1 MRKILLALIL
11 LAVAAPA
18 QATDYKAIAAGA
30 ARGHI
35 LPAYERLSRATAA
48 FAAET
53 GKGCAD
59 VAGLRRSYAAAVLAW
74 QGAQHLRFGPADWF
88 DRAARF
94 ALWPD
99 TRNVVG
105 RQLAEILAKRE
116 LPDFKTASIAVQGL
130 TALERVLWDDNGRK
144 LADAFACRWTGAVA
158 AHLAAM
164 ARDIE
169 SDWRED
175 RFFAT
180 RPPVESARDVFKAL
194 HLAVELVADHKLAR
208 PLGPNAANARPR
220 LAEHWRSHLSGPAV
234 ATNLDAAVDIFA
246 SIAPF
251 VTDTRLAEDIARRLD
266 AARDRAKP
274 LDLDAGWANLAIR
287 PGIETLRKDL
297 LALKEILGT
306 RLAADLDL
314 PLGFNGLDGD

>member
-1 MRKILLALIL
+1 MRKTLLAFCF
-11 LAVAAPA
+11 LAFAAPA
-18 QATDYKAIAAGA
+18 HATEYKAIAADA

-35 LPAYERLSRATAA
+35 LPAYERLAGATAE
-48 FAAET
+48 FADAA

-59 VAGLRRSYAAAVLAW
+59 IAGLRRRFAAATLAW

-94 ALWPD
+94 VLWPD

-105 RQLAEILAKRE
+105 RQLTDVLAKRE
-116 LPDFKTASIAVQGL
+116 LPDFKTASVAVQGL
-130 TALERVLWDDNGRK
+130 TALERVLWDDDGKK
-144 LADAFACRWTGAVA
+144 LADDFACRYLGAVA
-158 AHLAAM
+158 AHLASI
-164 ARDIE
+164 ARDME
-169 SDWRED
+169 SDWRAD

-220 LAEHWRSHLSGPAV
+220 LAELWRSRLSGPAV
-234 ATNLDAAVDIFA
+234 AANLAAAVDIFA
-246 SIAPF
+246 AMAPH
-251 VTDTRLAEDIARRLD
+251 VSDTALAADITRRLA
-266 AARDRAKP
+266 AARDRAKT
-274 LDLDAGWANLAIR
+274 LDVDAGWAAASIR
-287 PGIETLRKDL
+287 PSIEALRKDL
-297 LALKEILGT
+297 LALKEILAT
-306 RLAADLDL
+306 RLTADLDL